1 MARTPRL
8 AAPAALVLPFL
19 LSACPRTPCP
29 AAPAAAPGE
38 AGGLVQVAGGL
49 VGSGEGMW
57 PVGRLDVVETVLAAE
72 GRPLALSRLWAD
84 GGGPA
89 KAVVDLEGCTA
100 SFVSPEGLL
109 ITNHHC
115 AFDIISRNS
124 TPERNLVDDGFV
136 APRREDE
143 LDGHGTTVKVLLG
156 FRDVTA
162 EVSADLPDDPLER
175 VRAIE
180 QREAA
185 LVAACEEPAGRRCR
199 VARFDDGVPYAPL
212 PEGTPTGVRRFVLF
226 ETLELTDVRLV
237 ANPPLGVGEYGG
249 EVDNWHWPRH
259 TGDWSFLRAYVGPDG
274 NPAPFAPENVPYR
287 PAHWLPVATAGVGPG
302 DPVLVLGYP
311 WATERYQTA
320 AEVQEAQE
328 WLFPL
333 RRELFGLWIAELEA
347 ASARSEEAR
356 LLNAPTLK
364 GIHNAHSHAI
374 GMIAALRRSGLL
386 EARLAEEARFR
397 DWAAE
402 DPARAGRLAGLDG
415 IAAVLEERRTLRDHD
430 FLLRYLVRASQV
442 LGFAHTIVKWAE
454 ERPKPDLER
463 EPGYQDRDEEVIRRE
478 MEAAEKSLDLE
489 GDRRVLAAFV
499 RRALALPEGQRIA
512 PLEAALGEDR
522 SDAAVEAFAARL
534 YAGTTLG
541 DTQARL
547 GMLGRSLEELR
558 GSSDEMIRLALALLP
573 ELDARL
579 ERAKR
584 FDLAL
589 AELRAPLV
597 AALGEFRGRPQYP
610 DANGTLRLTVGSVRA
625 YLPGDGTAYLPF
637 TTVAGLLQKETGE
650 EPFASPP
657 AVLSAVRRGDFGRW
671 VDPRLGTVPVNFL
684 SDVDTTG
691 GNSGSPALN
700 ERGELI
706 GLLFDGVWEDLAGD
720 YLYNPATSRSILL
733 DIRYALWYL
742 DRVVDGSALLEE
754 LGVGGHRPPQA
765 AGR

>member
-1 MARTPRL
+1 ML
-8 AAPAALVLPFL
+8 CSAAAAVLLPAAGCSRP
-19 LSACPRTPCP
+19 PCP
-29 AAPAAAPGE
+29 AVPETAAA
-38 AGGLVQVAGGL
+38 AGSGLVQVAGGL
-49 VGSGEGMW
+49 TGSGEGMW
-57 PVGRLDVVETVLAAE
+57 PVGRLDVVESVQAAA
-72 GRPLALSRLWAD
+72 GRELPLARLWAD

-89 KAVVDLEGCTA
+89 QAVVDLEGCTA
-100 SFVSPEGLL
+100 SFVSADGLL
-109 ITNHHC
+109 VTNHHC
-115 AFDIISRNS
+115 AFDAISRNS

-136 APRREDE
+136 AASRAEE
-143 LDGHGTTVKVLLG
+143 LEGHGTTIKVLLG

-162 EVSADLPDDPLER
+162 EVSAGLPEGAAER

-185 LVAACEEPAGRRCR
+185 LVATCEEAAGRRCR
-199 VARFDDGVPYAPL
+199 AARFNDGVAYGPL
-212 PEGTPTGVRRFVLF
+212 PEGAPTGVRRFVLF

-274 NPAPFAPENVPYR
+274 NPAPFAAENVPYR
-287 PAHWLPVATAGVGPG
+287 PAHWLPVATDGVGPG

-320 AEVQEAQE
+320 AEVEEAQE

-333 RRELFGLWIAELEA
+333 RLELFGLWIAQLEA
-347 ASARSEEAR
+347 ASERSEEAR

-386 EARLAEEARFR
+386 AARLEEEARFR
-397 DWAAE
+397 AWAAE

-415 IAAVLEERRTLRDHD
+415 IAAVLAERRALRDHD
-430 FLLRYLVRASQV
+430 YLLRYLVRGSQL

-463 EPGYQDRDEEVIRRE
+463 EPGFQDRDEEVIRRE
-478 MEAAEKSLDLE
+478 MEAAEKSLDPQ
-489 GDRRVLAAFV
+489 GDRLVLAALV
-499 RRALALPEGQRIA
+499 RRALLLPEGQRIA
-512 PLEAALGEDR
+512 PLGAALGEDR
-522 SDAAVEAFAARL
+522 SDAAVEAFVERL
-534 YAGTTLG
+534 YAGSTLG

-547 GMLGRSLEELR
+547 GLLGRPLEELR
-558 GSSDEMIRLALALLP
+558 GSSDELLRLALALLP
-573 ELDARL
+573 LLDERL
-579 ERAKR
+579 ERVKKY
-584 FDLAL
+584 DLAL

-610 DANGTLRLTVGSVRA
+610 DANGTLRLTAGSVRA
-625 YLPGDGTAYLPF
+625 YLPGDGAAYVPF

-657 AVLSAVRRGDFGRW
+657 AVLEAVRRGELGRW
-671 VDPRLGTVPVNFL
+671 VDPVLGTVPVNFL

-700 ERGELI
+700 ARGELI
-706 GLLFDGVWEDLAGD
+706 GLLFDGVWEDLSGD
-720 YLYNPATSRSILL
+720 YLYNPATSRSILC
-733 DIRYALWYL
+733 DVRYVLWYL
-742 DRVVDGSALLEE
+742 DRVVGAGALLEE
-754 LGVGGHRPPQA
+754 LGVGGHRPPS
-765 AGR
+765 